1 MYLEKVNVRI
11 TLVKI
16 RALCGQRQSSNV
28 AGEINVRFYHNRFVA
43 CGWETLLQNH
53 SQRTTEASALR
64 LDLVN
69 TDDPANIIG
78 SLLTID
84 SNGIPIFKGN

>member
-1 MYLEKVNVRI
+1 MFAS
-11 TLVKI
+11 I
-16 RALCGQRQSSNV
+16 RTGSWHVVGKPCCRTTAS
-28 AGEINVRFYHNRFVA
+28 
-43 CGWETLLQNH
+43 
-53 SQRTTEASALR
+53 RTTEASALR